1 MEPLTYKQSGV
12 SIEAQDEAIAAF
24 KAQVERTHGPQ
35 VLAGVGAF
43 AAAVALPTA
52 GMREPVLLS
61 STDGIGTKVRLHAR
75 FSTHAWAGHDLVAA
89 TLNDVVCSGARPL
102 LFLDYIACHTVVP
115 AVQRELVGGMAEACR
130 EAGCALVGGEIAE
143 MGDTYQPGEYDLA
156 GFGVGLI
163 DRPAMLGA
171 ERVKAGDVLIGL
183 KSSGIHCNGFSLVRR
198 VWEAKPDAWW
208 LEPQAEL
215 GGCPR
220 DVVLAPTRCYSAVME
235 VLAGQAAVHAA
246 AHISGGGLQDNL
258 VRVIPPGLSARVAR
272 SRIPTPPVFA
282 IIQSCGPVDPAE
294 MWQVFNMGVGFVLI
308 VAADAVDA
316 VLKSVSERS
325 YAAQVIGDIAPSVS
339 EARLAWLD

>member
-43 AAAVALPTA
+43 AAAVALPA
-52 GMREPVLLS
+52 GLSEPVLLS

-75 FSTHAWAGHDLVAA
+75 FGTHDWAGRDLVAA

-115 AVQRELVGGMAEACR
+115 AVQRALVGGMAEACLT
-130 EAGCALVGGEIAE
+130 AGCALVGGEIAE

-156 GFGVGLI
+156 GFGVGLV

-171 ERVKAGDVLIGL
+171 QRVRAGDVLIGL
-183 KSSGIHCNGFSLVRR
+183 ASSGVHCNGFSLVRR
-198 VWEAKPDAWW
+198 VWEAQPDAWW
-208 LEPQAEL
+208 FAPQAEL

-220 DVVLAPTRCYSAVME
+220 DVVLASTRCYAAAMAAQS
-235 VLAGQAAVHAA
+235 GQDGLHAA

-258 VRVIPPGLSARVAR
+258 VRVIPPGLRARVSR
-272 SRIPTPPVFA
+272 SSIPTPPVFA
-282 IIQSCGPVDPAE
+282 IIQRCGPVDPAE

-308 VAADAVDA
+308 AAPDAVDA
-316 VLKSVSERS
+316 VLASVSEQS
-325 YAAQVIGDIAPSVS
+325 FAAQVIGDIAPADSG
-339 EARLAWLD
+339 ARFEWLD